1 MKKIIL
7 LCLAFCLC
15 FCLIGCE
22 ETEEVSTSVP
32 EESSEIVSSEPE
44 PESEP
49 AEESS
54 HFVPLPD
61 LISTPDNIE
70 EGSFEDLFSQNPI
83 DKKYDS
89 DYSMAMS
96 FSTMRQACDVAAR
109 NWKNMVDAAYQAA
122 MAATPESG
130 KIALQKDQT
139 DWEIALDGRIDA
151 IREKADDS
159 NDGIL
164 ASSKEIVL
172 LYRDRAKELCKIKFD
187 ADGALP
193 EFIDPN
199 EGGGAVG

>member
-1 MKKIIL
+1 MKKFFM
-7 LCLAFCLC
+7 LCLALCLTL
-15 FCLIGCE
+15 CLTGCE
-22 ETEEVSTSVP
+22 EAEEVSTSVP
-32 EESSEIVSSEPE
+32 EVSSEAVSSEPE

-49 AEESS
+49 EESS

-122 MAATPESG
+122 LAATPESG
-130 KIALQKDQT
+130 KVALQKDQT

-159 NDGIL
+159 NDGI
-164 ASSKEIVL
+164 
-172 LYRDRAKELCKIKFD
+172 
-187 ADGALP
+187 
-193 EFIDPN
+193 
-199 EGGGAVG
+199 

>member
-1 MKKIIL
+1 MKKFFM
-7 LCLAFCLC
+7 LCLALCLTL
-15 FCLIGCE
+15 CLTGCE
-22 ETEEVSTSVP
+22 EAEEVSTSVP
-32 EESSEIVSSEPE
+32 EVSSEAVSSEPE

-49 AEESS
+49 EESS

-89 DYSMAMS
+89 DYSMARS

-122 MAATPESG
+122 LAATPENG
-130 KIALQKDQT
+130 KVALQKDQT

-172 LYRDRAKELCKIKFD
+172 LYRERAMELCKIKFD
-187 ADGALP
+187 LDGTLP
-193 EFIDPN
+193 EFIDP
-199 EGGGAVG
+199 EKDSGAVG